1 MRITNN
7 MLTSNL
13 RRNLSS
19 NLEKLAVLQEHLAT
33 SKSILKPSDDPIG
46 IARAL
51 SLTRAISVAEQYK
64 YNSDDTVAF
73 LEQTETS
80 LASLGDT
87 LESARERIVEAANDT
102 LSQVDRQAIA
112 AEVDAYLDQVIS
124 AANADEGNRSIFAGY
139 QTTDPAIT
147 VVRGSDGRVTDVIY
161 DGDDG
166 LLLREIARGEVVAAN
181 LTGRE
186 VFFGQTH
193 QVTSLDGVGAGNET
207 AALDTLGLGVTDSV
221 FTINGATFTVST
233 VAQSLEDVAE
243 LISDSAAANVRAT
256 ISSTGQLVLTSN
268 SATQAMD
275 IRSVSGNFLNAMGVL
290 GGWPAT
296 GTVGSATTADALSA
310 VTSISRASTAGRI
323 TFDTDAAGLVVAGTV
338 AWTADPRW
346 GAALTVDQ
354 QAQLTAL
361 NAGGMVLQPDSL
373 SAFGLDLTVNGAP
386 ATAGTNE
393 IVLAGSQVVGTQVEP
408 QNVFATLIQLRDD
421 LLVTDDAFFSPT
433 PTIGGTTDV
442 VRAVQVSADETDRM
456 YIRGSLSIQV
466 DSQGKTVAGGVRFSP
481 LYDGLPLSDEQQAQV
496 DALNAGGVA
505 LTTESLSAL
514 GLTLTLQVPPA
525 TAGTAVIEIAPVE
538 RNMRAENLNEVGLTT
553 KVPGGGIVGAW
564 GMPLDG
570 RSGSH
575 RLTVSNVTLGAATV
589 SGAAN
594 VVTGVSNDA
603 GQNAGAFT
611 FTTDANGLVLAGS
624 VMFEPAAVGGRAPTA
639 AQQAQLDALN
649 AGGVSVAADA
659 LSTFGIRLAVNGGGP
674 PYTPG
679 ATIVSIAP
687 TTAVVTD
694 EFYPADGTGV
704 ITTSDTIT
712 ANALNEL
719 TNSAR
724 GATVVTGDLLEGG
737 SAVITSTSRV
747 RELDLGL
754 DVQLRQHAEVGA
766 RYNRVGANIENLST
780 DKLNFQSLLSKV
792 EDLDVS
798 AAAVEYQALDNVYE
812 ACLSVGSRVIL
823 TSLLDYLR

>member
-7 MLTSNL
+7 TLTNNL

-19 NLEKLAVLQEHLAT
+19 NLERLAILQEHIST
-33 SKSILKPSDDPIG
+33 SKRILKPSDDPIG

-51 SLTRAISVAEQYK
+51 SLSRAISVAEQYQ
-64 YNSDDTVAF
+64 YNSEDTVAF

-112 AEVDAYLDQVIS
+112 AEVDAYIDQVIS
-124 AANADEGNRSIFAGY
+124 AANAQEGSRSIFAGY
-139 QTTDPAIT
+139 QTTDPAVT
-147 VVRGSDGRVTDVIY
+147 VVRDSSGRVIDVVY

-166 LLLREIARGEVVAAN
+166 LLLREIASGEVVAAN

-193 QVTSLDGVGAGNET
+193 QVTSLDGVGAGNER
-207 AALDTLGLGVTDSV
+207 AVLDTLGLGITDSR
-221 FTINGATFTVST
+221 FTINGASFTVST
-233 VAQSLEDVAE
+233 VAQSLEDVAR
-243 LISDSAAANVRAT
+243 LINDSAVANVRAT
-256 ISSTGQLVLTSN
+256 ISDTGQLILTSN
-268 SATQAMD
+268 SATQTME
-275 IRSVSGNFLNAMGVL
+275 IQSVSGNFLNVMGVL

-296 GTVGSATTADALSA
+296 GSIGSATTADALSA
-310 VTSISRASTAGRI
+310 VTSTYGTATAGRI

-346 GAALTVDQ
+346 GAALTTDQ

-361 NAGGMVLQPDSL
+361 NAGGMALQPDSL
-373 SAFGLDLTVNGAP
+373 SAFGLSLTVNGAP
-386 ATAGTNE
+386 STAGTTE
-393 IVLAGSQVVGTQVEP
+393 IVLAGSQIVGTQVEP
-408 QNVFATLIQLRDD
+408 RNVFATLIQLRDD
-421 LLVTDDAFFSPT
+421 LLVADEAYFAPT
-433 PTIGGTTDV
+433 PTITGTTDV
-442 VRAVQVSADETDRM
+442 VRAVQVSPDGTDGT

-466 DSQGKTVAGGVRFSP
+466 DSQGRTVAGGVRFSP
-481 LYDGLPLSDEQQAQV
+481 LYDGLPLDEDQQAQL
-496 DALNAGGVA
+496 DALNAGGVTLA
-505 LTTESLSAL
+505 SDSLSAL
-514 GLTLTLQVPPA
+514 GLTLTLQIPPA

-538 RNMRAENLNEVGLTT
+538 RNMRTQNLNEVGLTA
-553 KVPGGGIVGAW
+553 KVSGGGIVAAW
-564 GMPLDG
+564 GTPLDG

-575 RLTVSNVTLGAATV
+575 RLTVSHVALGAATV
-589 SGAAN
+589 GGAAN
-594 VVTGVSNDA
+594 VVTGVRNDA
-603 GQNAGAFT
+603 DQNAGVFR
-611 FTTDANGLVLAGS
+611 FTTDANGVVLAGS
-624 VMFEPAAVGGRAPTA
+624 VVFEPAAVGGRAPTA

-649 AGGVSVAADA
+649 AGGVAVTADA
-659 LSTFGIRLAVNGGGP
+659 LSTFGIRLTTSGGGP

-679 ATIVSIAP
+679 ATIITIAP
-687 TTAVVTD
+687 TTATVTD

-704 ITTSDTIT
+704 VTTSDTIM

-719 TNSAR
+719 SNSVR
-724 GATVVTGDLLEGG
+724 GATVVTGDLIEGG
-737 SAVITSTSRV
+737 SAIITSTSRV
-747 RELDLGL
+747 RELDLNL
-754 DVQLRQHAEVGA
+754 DVQLRQHADVGA

-780 DKLNFQSLLSKV
+780 NKLNFQSLLSKV
-792 EDLDVS
+792 EGLDMS

-823 TSLLDYLR
+823 TTLLDYLR

>member
-7 MLTSNL
+7 TLTNNL

-19 NLEKLAVLQEHLAT
+19 NLERLAILQEHIST
-33 SKSILKPSDDPIG
+33 SKRILKPSDDPIG

-51 SLTRAISVAEQYK
+51 SLSRAISVAEQYQ
-64 YNSDDTVAF
+64 YNSEDTVAF

-112 AEVDAYLDQVIS
+112 AEVDAYIDQVIS
-124 AANADEGNRSIFAGY
+124 AANAQEGSRSIFAGY
-139 QTTDPAIT
+139 QTTDPAVT
-147 VVRGSDGRVTDVIY
+147 VVRDSSGRVIDVVY

-166 LLLREIARGEVVAAN
+166 LLLREIASGEVVAAN

-193 QVTSLDGVGAGNET
+193 QVTSLDGVGAGNER
-207 AALDTLGLGVTDSV
+207 AVLDTLGLGITDSR
-221 FTINGATFTVST
+221 FTINGASFTVST
-233 VAQSLEDVAE
+233 VAQSLEDVAR
-243 LISDSAAANVRAT
+243 LINDSAVANVRAT
-256 ISSTGQLVLTSN
+256 ISDTGQLILTSN
-268 SATQAMD
+268 SATQTME
-275 IRSVSGNFLNAMGVL
+275 IQSVSGNFLNVMGVL

-296 GTVGSATTADALSA
+296 GSIGSATTADALSA
-310 VTSISRASTAGRI
+310 VTSTYGTATAGRI

-346 GAALTVDQ
+346 GAALTTGQ

-361 NAGGMVLQPDSL
+361 NAGGMALQPDSL
-373 SAFGLDLTVNGAP
+373 SAFGLSLTVNGAP
-386 ATAGTNE
+386 STAGTTE
-393 IVLAGSQVVGTQVEP
+393 IVLAGSQIVGTQVEP
-408 QNVFATLIQLRDD
+408 RNVFATLIHLRDD
-421 LLVTDDAFFSPT
+421 LLVADEAYFAPT
-433 PTIGGTTDV
+433 PTITGTTDV
-442 VRAVQVSADETDRM
+442 VRAVQVSPDGTDGT

-466 DSQGKTVAGGVRFSP
+466 DSQGRTVAGGVRFSP
-481 LYDGLPLSDEQQAQV
+481 LYDGLPLDEDQQAQL
-496 DALNAGGVA
+496 DALNAGGVTLA
-505 LTTESLSAL
+505 SDSLSAL
-514 GLTLTLQVPPA
+514 GLTLTLQIPPA

-538 RNMRAENLNEVGLTT
+538 RNMRTQNLNEVGLTA
-553 KVPGGGIVGAW
+553 KVSGGGIVAAW
-564 GMPLDG
+564 GTPLDG

-575 RLTVSNVTLGAATV
+575 RLTVSHVALGAATV
-589 SGAAN
+589 GGAAN
-594 VVTGVSNDA
+594 VVTGVRNDA
-603 GQNAGAFT
+603 DQNAGVFR
-611 FTTDANGLVLAGS
+611 FTTDANGVVLAGS
-624 VMFEPAAVGGRAPTA
+624 VVFEPAAVGGRAPTA

-649 AGGVSVAADA
+649 AGGVAVTADA
-659 LSTFGIRLAVNGGGP
+659 LSTFGIRLTTSGGGP

-679 ATIVSIAP
+679 ATIITIAP
-687 TTAVVTD
+687 TTATVTD

-704 ITTSDTIT
+704 VTTSDTIM

-719 TNSAR
+719 SNSVR
-724 GATVVTGDLLEGG
+724 GATVVTGDLIEGG
-737 SAVITSTSRV
+737 SAIITSTSRV
-747 RELDLGL
+747 RELDLNL
-754 DVQLRQHAEVGA
+754 DVQLRQHADVGA

-780 DKLNFQSLLSKV
+780 NKLNFQSLLSKV
-792 EDLDVS
+792 EGLDMS

-823 TSLLDYLR
+823 TTLLDYLR